1 MCRSATQEI
10 PNIICHPKV
19 HYRVNKSP
27 PLNLILC
34 QIYPVHI
41 IICNCCEGSGSAE
54 TLTFHVPNFYPKKLF
69 QFVVLCNIYP
79 YTVIANPLS
88 FLLHSSK
95 KQYFRNVL
103 YFSVTLPVKTDR
115 LVLSNPQL
123 ALYDPTVHAK
133 LHLTHPNLPQILLFL

>member
-1 MCRSATQEI
+1 
-10 PNIICHPKV
+10 
-19 HYRVNKSP
+19 
-27 PLNLILC
+27 
-34 QIYPVHI
+34 
-41 IICNCCEGSGSAE
+41 
-54 TLTFHVPNFYPKKLF
+54 VPNFYPKKLF

-133 LHLTHPNLPQILLFL
+133 LHLTHPNLPQILLFLWTVLMCFLVFWFRSLSLNMFSHWEHDSNHGYQ